1 MKIQDYERKGISHE
15 TEILKNMLSLWS
27 PFIGLESIGYSGDSR
42 VNPSNPVEITY
53 DFELLVK
60 DYPKHKGTEYYYPSE
75 GFIRGLTS
83 FRNLAQF
90 YPLIK
95 NLGLDNLSAGRR
107 LLNGELKGIPEG
119 YKVGRYYMGGDGLV
133 IYIDEI
139 NEDFPIV
146 YVLNLWSENK
156 GEKMLPHI
164 RYYPEDVTKQYQLK
178 GEFKPWFNIYVAT
191 LNKLKSDYP
200 LDVTEWINP
209 LRKVSFMN
217 WNENPFEVK

>member
-27 PFIGLESIGYSGDSR
+27 PFIRLKSIGYSGDSR
-42 VNPSNPVEITY
+42 INPSHPVEITY
-53 DFELLVK
+53 DFELLAK
-60 DYPKHKGTEYYYPSE
+60 DFHKYTVTEYYPS
-75 GFIRGLTS
+75 S

-90 YPLIK
+90 YPVIK
-95 NLGLDNLSAGRR
+95 NLGLDALSAVR
-107 LLNGELKGIPEG
+107 LLNDGYRGSPAE
-119 YKVGRYYMGGDGLV
+119 YKVGRYYMGSGGHV

-146 YVLNLWSENK
+146 YILNLWSENK
-156 GEKMLPHI
+156 GDKMLPI
-164 RYYPEDVTKQYQLK
+164 ITYYPKDLTKQYKLK

-200 LDVTEWINP
+200 LDVTKLINP
-209 LRKVSFMN
+209 LRGVSFMN
-217 WNENPFEVK
+217 WNENPLEVK

>member
-27 PFIGLESIGYSGDSR
+27 PFIRLKSIGYSGDSR
-42 VNPSNPVEITY
+42 VNPSHPVEITY
-53 DFELLVK
+53 DFELLAK
-60 DYPKHKGTEYYYPSE
+60 DFHKYTETEYYPS
-75 GFIRGLTS
+75 S

-90 YPLIK
+90 YPVIE
-95 NLGLDNLSAGRR
+95 NLGLDALSAERR

-217 WNENPFEVK
+217 WKENPFEVK